1 MGKEKGIVVYKMK
14 EMMKTEWF
22 LIISL
27 IVFFPL
33 GLFLLWKNKGFSKK
47 VKIAVSII
55 LPLKFVWII
64 MMWLLLFIYFDVNQ
78 QLQAQVRLVYGDL
91 DNQKSLYDDYKEKM
105 SPYEQLADADL
116 EKQQKN
122 IEIAKKVSNQLGE
135 LPSVTLINLDHKEK
149 VEQAKKAYDQLNDEQ
164 KAYVDGTVINELS
177 DKIKELEDKAKKEE
191 DERKKQKEEQ
201 DKRAKEKAEEEAKGY
216 DTGITYQQLARTPD
230 DFIMKKV
237 KFSGKVVQV
246 LEDDKDTQLRI
257 AVDGN
262 HDTIVY
268 AEYESKLVSSRVLE
282 DDYITISGYSMGL
295 LSYKSTMGGT
305 ITIPSVVVKKVEQ

>member
-1 MGKEKGIVVYKMK
+1 MEKENVGYKIK
-14 EMMKTEWF
+14 EMMRTEWF

-33 GLFLLWKNKGFSKK
+33 GLFLLWKNNRYGKK
-47 VKIAVSII
+47 TKVALSII
-55 LPLKFVWII
+55 LPLKFIWFILMWIFLI
-64 MMWLLLFIYFDVNQ
+64 RIIDVNQ
-78 QLQAQVRLVYGDL
+78 QLREQIRFAYGDI
-91 DNQKSLYDDYKEKM
+91 DKQKSLYYDYKEKM

-122 IEIAKKVSNQLGE
+122 VEIAQKVSNQLST
-135 LPSVTLINLDHKEK
+135 LPSVTLISLEHKEK
-149 VEQAKKAYDQLNDEQ
+149 VELAKKAYEQLNDEQ

-201 DKRAKEKAEEEAKGY
+201 DKRAKEKAEEDAKGY

-230 DFIMKKV
+230 DYMMKKV

-246 LEDDKDTQLRI
+246 LENDKDTQLRI

-295 LSYKSTMGGT
+295 LSYKSTIGGT
-305 ITIPSVVVKKVEQ
+305 ITIPSIVVKKVEQ

>member
-1 MGKEKGIVVYKMK
+1 MGEEKGTVGYKMK

-33 GLFLLWKNKGFSKK
+33 GLYLLWKNKGYSKK
-47 VKIAVSII
+47 VKAVVSII
-55 LPLKFVWII
+55 LPLKFLWVC
-64 MMWLLLFIYFDVNQ
+64 MMWLLLFIFSDGNQ
-78 QLQAQVRLVYGDL
+78 QLQEQVRLTYGEL
-91 DNQKSLYDDYKEKM
+91 DNQKSLYYDYKEKM

-122 IEIAKKVSNQLGE
+122 VEIAKKVSNQLSE
-135 LPSVTLINLDHKEK
+135 LPSVTLISLDHKEK

-177 DKIKELEDKAKKEE
+177 EKIKELEDKAKKEE
-191 DERKKQKEEQ
+191 EERKKQKEEQ

-230 DFIMKKV
+230 DYIMKKV

-246 LEDDKDTQLRI
+246 LENDKDTQLRI

-305 ITIPSVVVKKVEQ
+305 ITIPSIVVKKVEQ